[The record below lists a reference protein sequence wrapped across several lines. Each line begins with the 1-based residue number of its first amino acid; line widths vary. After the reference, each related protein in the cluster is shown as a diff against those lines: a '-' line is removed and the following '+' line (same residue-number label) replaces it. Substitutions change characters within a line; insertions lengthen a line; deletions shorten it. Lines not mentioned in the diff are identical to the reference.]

1 MSVLKSRK
9 KYLVI
14 IVGPT
19 AIGKTTAAIGLAKH
33 FRTEIISADSRQF
46 YREMNIGTAKPS
58 AQELAAIP
66 HHFINNLSIQDSYSV
81 GNYERDVLA
90 FLENYNKENNIAVM
104 VGGTGLYINAVVN
117 GLDEFPKIDA
127 DIKKSVEDDYNLHGL
142 VFLQDAVRASDP
154 NYYAKVDTQNP
165 VRLIRALE
173 VIRATGK
180 PFSEFTV
187 GAKVERNF
195 IPIFIKLELDRNI
208 LYQRINLRVDE
219 MINSGLVEEVEQLLP
234 YQNLRTLQTVGYS
247 ELFDYFNLKITL
259 AEAIEKIKQHT
270 RNYAKRQITWF
281 KRAEYENTFSPT
293 DSEGIIKF
301 VENAISL

>member
-58 AQELAAIP
+58 AQELAAIT

-180 PFSEFTV
+180 PFSEFIV

-281 KRAEYENTFSPT
+281 KHAEYENTFSPT